1 MKESPLHSLHAGAGA
16 RFAPGTSSELLLT
29 YGDVPGEYAAA
40 LGGAVLFD
48 RTELGRVAVSGG
60 DRADFLHRILS
71 SEVRALRPGQGGRSL
86 LLTSKGKVL
95 FDLDLDVEPER
106 VLLSCGPGRQEAL
119 IEALE
124 RYHFAEAV
132 EIADASEGWAP
143 MALAGPARLETLVR
157 VLPGIE
163 AAEGGAAVTADFAG
177 RPVGVASLPVAGSPG
192 LRVDAG
198 PAAAAGLW
206 AALREAGARPAGRV
220 VWDILRVEA
229 GAAEAG
235 VDVDDTIYPQEAR
248 LESAFSLD
256 KGCYVGQEV
265 VAKIET
271 YGGLNK
277 RLVGL
282 RIDHDDPVP
291 AGTRLRREQ
300 GAEWRDLGVVTS
312 WSYSF
317 ALDTGMA
324 LGYVKRRHQAEGTR
338 FRLGETEAEAE
349 VVRIPVRAEAVPVT
363 GEFE

>member
-1 MKESPLHSLHAGAGA
+1 MKESPLHPLHAGAGA
-16 RFAPGTSSELLLT
+16 RFAPGTSPELLLT

-71 SEVRALRPGQGGRSL
+71 SEVRALRPGQGSRSL

-106 VLLSCGPGRQEAL
+106 ILLSCGPGRQEAL

-177 RPVGVASLPVAGSPG
+177 RPVGIASLPVAGSPG

-198 PAAAAGLW
+198 PAAAAELW
-206 AALREAGARPAGRV
+206 AALPNLDAPHRAVARCASGHCATVTVRPPQPELMSLGAGRFQVAFPTGWPVCRGHFPGAPVVPGAELIRLAAQAAGHPLRSVVRFSFLQPVRPGQVAVVELEGAGAV
-220 VWDILRVEA
+220 
-229 GAAEAG
+229 
-235 VDVDDTIYPQEAR
+235 
-248 LESAFSLD
+248 
-256 KGCYVGQEV
+256 
-265 VAKIET
+265 
-271 YGGLNK
+271 
-277 RLVGL
+277 
-282 RIDHDDPVP
+282 
-291 AGTRLRREQ
+291 
-300 GAEWRDLGVVTS
+300 LGVRVLVDG
-312 WSYSF
+312 
-317 ALDTGMA
+317 ALVARGQ
-324 LGYVKRRHQAEGTR
+324 L
-338 FRLGETEAEAE
+338 E
-349 VVRIPVRAEAVPVT
+349 VAR
-363 GEFE
+363 